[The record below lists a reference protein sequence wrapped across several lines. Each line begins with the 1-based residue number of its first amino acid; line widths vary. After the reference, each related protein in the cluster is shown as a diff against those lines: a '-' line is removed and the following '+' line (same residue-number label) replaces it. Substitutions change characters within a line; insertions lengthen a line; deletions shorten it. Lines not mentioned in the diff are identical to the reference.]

1 MKWLKA
7 AETKVEV
14 KDINLFSLLPPPL
27 TFYST
32 KIICVFRAES
42 RSVSMFAESALSV
55 QRVVTQLSMD
65 QDHHQDHDEDEVK
78 PVSLSP
84 PSQSALMLRRRA
96 LYNSQSSSRL
106 KSCSPLIEVS

>member
-1 MKWLKA
+1 ML
-7 AETKVEV
+7 
-14 KDINLFSLLPPPL
+14 
-27 TFYST
+27 
-32 KIICVFRAES
+32 RAES
-42 RSVSMFAESALSV
+42 KSVSMFAESALSV

-65 QDHHQDHDEDEVK
+65 QDHHQDHDDDEVK

-106 KSCSPLIEVS
+106 KSCSPLIEVSELGIISNFKD